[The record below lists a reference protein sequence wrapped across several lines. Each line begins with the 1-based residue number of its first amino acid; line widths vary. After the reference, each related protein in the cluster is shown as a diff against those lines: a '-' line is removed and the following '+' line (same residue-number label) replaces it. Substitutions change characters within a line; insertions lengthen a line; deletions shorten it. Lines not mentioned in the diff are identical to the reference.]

1 MAAKAIISARLPVR
15 RGLDASEA
23 AIYLSLSTSFF
34 LELVKKGIM
43 PTPRVIGSRRIW
55 DSEEL
60 DAAFRALP
68 REGEQNQK
76 VDTWG
81 DLQDRLSA

>member
-1 MAAKAIISARLPVR
+1 MATKAVISARLPIR

-23 AIYLSLSTSFF
+23 AIYLSLGTSFF
-34 LELVKKGIM
+34 LELVKSGTM
-43 PTPRVIGSRRIW
+43 PKPRVVGSRRIW

-60 DAAFRALP
+60 DIAFRALP

-76 VDTWG
+76 VDTWA
-81 DLQDRLSA
+81 DLPDRLSA